1 MNNEITHDEVMKL
14 YEMRLDDVQLAII
27 EQSLLCHHASIVE
40 MLLYEHNDDEGLE
53 KERND
58 VKYILSK
65 INEITKSNRLTTEH
79 KPSNMFYIRE
89 TKLPEPFDKYDV

>member
-1 MNNEITHDEVMKL
+1 MKSPIVVKDTL
-14 YEMRLDDVQLAII
+14 YEMRVTHEQLLLI
-27 EQSLLCHHASIVE
+27 ENAMLIQYD
-40 MLLYEHNDDEGLE
+40 LLYEEYMFGVASEDQVYEYFN
-53 KERND
+53 
-58 VKYILSK
+58 VKYTLAK